1 VILFDLEGGMLSFPL
16 FKQAFQGLP
25 MSWEYHPAD
34 QCFAAE
40 PQNWDALNR
49 ACFNHILM
57 DSRFVG
63 ASLRCFGRDQVLMGT
78 LENSAFSGM
87 ALLYKSG
94 PGIWQTFQPAQAPLG
109 LLILGKNQDIQKT
122 MMDLLSSLPGP
133 AVQLGVLQQDPDFS
147 HFSDIA
153 SGPLV
158 ELLDYIQTPR
168 LFISGSFEDYWNS
181 RSKNL
186 KHNLTRQRKR
196 LAEQGRRLDL
206 LVHRDSQDVQGAVR
220 EFGQLESKGWKG
232 QEGTAIEESNPQG
245 RFYREVLE
253 SFCATGEGLIYQLL
267 LDGKVV
273 ASDLCLVRN
282 GMLVVLKTA
291 YDETIEKVSPAL
303 LMRQDILQTL
313 FEERRIAVVE
323 FYGKVLDWH
332 LKWTDQVRN
341 MYHINFFRNTLV
353 ARLRGLV
360 KSFR

>member
-1 VILFDLEGGMLSFPL
+1 
-16 FKQAFQGLP
+16 
-25 MSWEYHPAD
+25 MSWKYHPAD
-34 QCFAAE
+34 QCFATAA
-40 PQNWDALNR
+40 QDWDALNR

-63 ASLRCFGRDQVLMGT
+63 ASLRCFGLDHVVMGT
-78 LENSAFSGM
+78 LENSASSGM
-87 ALLYKSG
+87 ALLTKSA

-109 LLILGKNQDIQKT
+109 LLILGKNQDIQET
-122 MMDLLSSLPGP
+122 ILDLLSSLPGP
-133 AVQLGVLQQDPDFS
+133 AVQLGILQQDPDFS
-147 HFSDIA
+147 PLSAIPN
-153 SGPLV
+153 GPQV
-158 ELLDYIQTPR
+158 ERLDYIQTPR
-168 LFISGSFEDYWNS
+168 LPISGSFEDYWNS

-206 LVHRDSQDVQGAVR
+206 LVYRDPQEVLSAVR
-220 EFGQLESKGWKG
+220 EFGRLESKGWKG

-245 RFYREVLE
+245 RFYREILE
-253 SFCATGEGLIYQLL
+253 AFCASGEGVIYQLL

-273 ASDLCLVRN
+273 ASDLCLARN

-303 LMRQDILQTL
+303 LMRQDILQKL

-341 MYHINFFRNTLV
+341 MYHVNFFRNALV

-360 KSFR
+360 KSLQ